1 MEQKNFII
9 REYFPDIDDL
19 SHDNIINA
27 IHSNKNKITYS
38 HKINGRWENQYLSIE
53 FFPQIKKIFYFACKV
68 GREII
73 DKPLVIPH
81 KEMGLPINE
90 FWFNIS
96 KPGESTGWHDHK
108 NRSLLSG
115 VYYLKVPD
123 NAGNINFREKNGDQF
138 HEWEIRSQTGKMIL
152 FHSNI
157 EHSVSKNRSKDNRIS
172 IAFNLYALPIDI
184 DSFSDSYSS
193 NKFYF

>member
-19 SHDNIINA
+19 SHGNIINA

-73 DKPLVIPH
+73 DIPLVIPH
-81 KEMGLPINE
+81 KEMGLPIDE

-138 HEWEIRSQTGKMIL
+138 HEWQIRSQTGKMIL

>member
-19 SHDNIINA
+19 SHGNIINA

-138 HEWEIRSQTGKMIL
+138 HEWQIRSQTGKMIL

>member
-138 HEWEIRSQTGKMIL
+138 HEWQIRSQTGKMIL

>member
-1 MEQKNFII
+1 MQET
-9 REYFPDIDDL
+9 
-19 SHDNIINA
+19 
-27 IHSNKNKITYS
+27 SNKNKITYS
-38 HKINGRWENQYLSIE
+38 HKINGRWENQYLSIQ

-73 DKPLVIPH
+73 DIPLVIPH
-81 KEMGLPINE
+81 KEMGLPIDE

-138 HEWEIRSQTGKMIL
+138 HEWQIRSQTGKMIL

>member
-81 KEMGLPINE
+81 KEMGLPIDE

-138 HEWEIRSQTGKMIL
+138 HEWQIRSQTGKMIL

-172 IAFNLYALPIDI
+172 IAFNLYALPINI

>member
-73 DKPLVIPH
+73 DIPLVIPH
-81 KEMGLPINE
+81 KEMGLPIDE

-138 HEWEIRSQTGKMIL
+138 HEWQIRSQTGKMIL

>member
-1 MEQKNFII
+1 MKQNNIII
-9 REYFPDIDDL
+9 REYSPDIDEL
-19 SHDNIINA
+19 SHDNIISA

-38 HKINGRWENQYLSIE
+38 HKINGRWENQYLSIQ

-73 DKPLVIPH
+73 DRPLVIPH
-81 KEMGLPINE
+81 KEMGLPIDE

-115 VYYLKVPD
+115 VYYLKVPN
-123 NAGNINFREKNGDQF
+123 NAGNINFREKNGDKF
-138 HEWEIRSQTGKMIL
+138 HEWQIRSQTGKMIL

-184 DSFSDSYSS
+184 DLFSDSYSS